1 MSLLSKSI
9 KPQFSSI
16 RRTLSQLFDLLAS
29 AEIIKKKKNA
39 IQSRF
44 DPSIFQTLQPSINCF
59 YRRDPSRRG

>member
-29 AEIIKKKKNA
+29 AEIIKKKKK
-39 IQSRF
+39 
-44 DPSIFQTLQPSINCF
+44 
-59 YRRDPSRRG
+59 RDPKPIRSQHFSNTSAVD